1 MRIALVA
8 GETSGDLLGAG
19 LIRAIRARVP
29 HATFEGIAG
38 PRMIEAGCEALFPAE
53 RLAVM
58 GVAEVL
64 ARLRELRAIRAAL
77 LRRLSANPPDV
88 FVGIDA
94 PEFNLGLEARLRA
107 AGVRTAHYVSPQ
119 VWAWRRGRL
128 RGIARSVDVMLTL
141 FPFEAAFYEEHGVPV
156 RFVGHPL
163 ADLIPDHADQGA
175 ARDALGVARA
185 GPVIAILPGSR
196 VSEVGRLADVFV
208 RTAAWCSERRP
219 ELRFLTPLVDERTR
233 ALFDDALK
241 GHPGLPL
248 TLVEGRSR
256 EVMAAADAVLLA
268 SGTAT
273 LEAMLLNRPM
283 VVAYRMARLSYWLA
297 RRLLYVNRYSIPNL
311 LAGEDLVPEF
321 IQDAA
326 QPATMGAA
334 LLAWLDDQGRSE
346 RVHARFSELHAALR
360 CGADERAADAV
371 LELARPDRGAA
382 TAGVVAA
389 GRRDRTPGA
398 A

>member
-29 HATFEGIAG
+29 YARFEGIAG
-38 PRMIEAGCEALFPAE
+38 PRMIEAGCEALYPAE

-64 ARLRELRAIRAAL
+64 ARLRELRAIRADL
-77 LRRLSANPPDV
+77 QRRLIADPPDV

-128 RGIARSVDVMLTL
+128 RGIARSVDLMLTL
-141 FPFEAAFYEEHGVPV
+141 FPFEATFYEEHGIPV

-163 ADLIPDHADQGA
+163 ADLIPDRADRGA
-175 ARDALGVARA
+175 ARDALGIAGD

-196 VSEVGRLADVFV
+196 ASEVGRLAEVFV
-208 RTAAWCSERRP
+208 RTAAWCHERRP
-219 ELRFLTPLVDERTR
+219 ELRFVTPLVDGKTR
-233 ALFDDALK
+233 ALFEQALQ
-241 GHPGLPL
+241 GHAGLSL
-248 TLVEGRSR
+248 EIIEGRSR
-256 EVMAAADAVLLA
+256 EAMAAADAVLLA

-283 VVAYRMARLSYWLA
+283 VVAYRMSRLSYWLA
-297 RRLLYVNRYSIPNL
+297 RRLLYIDRYSIPNL
-311 LAGEDLVPEF
+311 LAGGDIVPEF

-326 QPATMGAA
+326 RPEAMGAA
-334 LLAWLDDQGRSE
+334 LLAWLDDHGRSE
-346 RVHARFSELHAALR
+346 RMQARFSVLHAALR

-371 LELARPDRGAA
+371 LGLAMPG
-382 TAGVVAA
+382 
-389 GRRDRTPGA
+389 PGA
-398 A
+398 AGAVREMRCDRTTGAA